1 MLLQQTINI
10 LANLKLYEMIN
21 ALKEQEENQQYQD
34 LTFLERLGILADR
47 QMIYQENR
55 SLASRIRKAR
65 LRHQAVFEDIDMSPS
80 RGINKTLI
88 LELGTCRWVKDHE
101 NILILGPT
109 GAGKTWLACALAQKA
124 CREGHTVLYHRLSKL
139 LYELAINKGEGSYLK
154 ALKSI
159 AKVEILILDD
169 WGLDLLN
176 KDQRHDLLEILEDR
190 HGTKSTIITS
200 QLPTDAWHDFI
211 GEETFADAIM
221 DRLIHNAQILNLKG
235 DSMRKKRKTKTN
247 K

>member
-47 QMIYQENR
+47 QMIHQENR
-55 SLASRIRKAR
+55 SLASRIRKAK
-65 LRHQAVFEDIDMSPS
+65 LRHLAVFEDIDMSTA
-80 RGINKTLI
+80 RGINKALI
-88 LELGTCRWVKDHE
+88 LELGTCRWVKEHE

-139 LYELAINKGEGSYLK
+139 LYELAINKGEGSYLRV
-154 ALKSI
+154 LKTI

-221 DRLIHNAQILNLKG
+221 DRLIHNSQIVNLKG
-235 DSMRKKRKTKTN
+235 DSMRKKRKTMTN
-247 K
+247 T

>member
-10 LANLKLYEMIN
+10 LASLKLYEMIN

-55 SLASRIRKAR
+55 SLASRLRKAK
-65 LRHQAVFEDIDMSPS
+65 LRHQAVFEDIDMSS
-80 RGINKTLI
+80 ARGINKALI
-88 LELGTCRWVKDHE
+88 LELGTCRWVKEHE

-154 ALKSI
+154 VLKTI

-247 K
+247 N